1 MTLDSLFLSFP
12 IFSLGFESSFST
24 TKKKSYIIC
33 TPHILLSSF
42 CYNIYI
48 EIVVGIMSEKEF
60 HKKKLKLKLKK
71 KRKKKEW
78 EREKHIPKKGTL
90 CVFTLRDLYSRWTL
104 LSPNQPYVTL
114 GLQWVAL
121 LTLVKFS
128 NIPS

>member
-1 MTLDSLFLSFP
+1 MTLDSLFLSFS

-24 TKKKSYIIC
+24 TKKKKVTLYAHP
-33 TPHILLSSF
+33 TFFWAHF
-42 CYNIYI
+42 VTIYI

-60 HKKKLKLKLKK
+60 HKKKLKLKFKK
-71 KRKKKEW
+71 EKKKKEW